1 MSDRTVHGSAT
12 GVVEARTQQFGRKA
26 RGMIHE
32 VSQVSQLSH
41 FKAGWTKQR
50 KINVKFMMR
59 TVPEQQYRS
68 IAVRSG
74 LL

>member
-32 VSQVSQLSH
+32 VSQVSQ